1 MMPEKQQARG
11 IKRSS
16 LLKVQRQLLL
26 LRCLGRG
33 VLAADELIDGVNIM
47 MLDAYP
53 QAAREALRHD
63 LRALRE
69 SFGCVIQHTAAGYR
83 LLSVGELALLE
94 LSSEEIAALRFLDS
108 AYTSVNQVPEH
119 QQVRRLVARIVDL
132 LPTERR
138 GALNAGEPTLQVAGP
153 QTPYPHDGATL
164 RQIRKALAM
173 RHEIRFSY
181 RPSVRPGEER
191 HRAGPVNLFT
201 RDSHLYLLGYCYDG
215 PHEMLERVGN
225 YVDYRVDYIVPGSL
239 AVLPRVLPPELPKR
253 PVWTLQY
260 ELNEEIAR
268 NGRVA
273 HWFSDT
279 VIEYRD
285 NGTALVT
292 ATIHNLWQAR
302 QILLRYMENC
312 RVLQPPE
319 LVAMMAETAQK
330 LGVLYPVE
338 RTFVDD
344 AAC

>member
-1 MMPEKQQARG
+1 MAAEKRHARG

-16 LLKVQRQLLL
+16 LLKVQRQLTL

-33 VLAADELIDGVNIM
+33 AMTSDDLIQAVNAM
-47 MLDAYP
+47 MPEAYP
-53 QAAREALRHD
+53 PAAREALRHD

-69 SFGCVIQHTAAGYR
+69 AFGCVIQHTAAGYQ
-83 LLSVGELALLE
+83 LMSVGELALLD
-94 LSSEEIAALRFLDS
+94 LSAEDIAALRFLDS
-108 AYTSVNQVPEH
+108 AYAGASPLPEH

-138 GALNAGEPTLQVAGP
+138 GALNAGEPTLQLAGP

-164 RQIRKALAM
+164 RQLRKALAQ
-173 RHEIRFSY
+173 RREIRFAY
-181 RPSVRPGEER
+181 RPSLRPGEEA
-191 HRAGPVNLFT
+191 HRAAPVNLFT

-215 PHEMLERVGN
+215 PHEMAERVGN

-239 AVLPRVLPPELPKR
+239 AVLPRVLPPELPRR
-253 PVWTLQY
+253 PMWTLQY
-260 ELNEEIAR
+260 ELSADIAR
-268 NGRVA
+268 NRRIA

-279 VIEYRD
+279 QIEYRD

-302 QILLRYMENC
+302 QILLRYMDNC

-319 LVAMMAETAQK
+319 LVTMMAETAQK
-330 LGVLYPVE
+330 MYALYPTE
-338 RTFVDD
+338 HSSMDD
-344 AAC
+344 AVG

>member
-1 MMPEKQQARG
+1 MAEKRQSRG

-33 VLAADELIDGVNIM
+33 AMTGDDLIRTVNAI

-53 QAAREALRHD
+53 PAAREALRHD

-69 SFGCVIQHTAAGYR
+69 IFGCVIQHTAAGYQ
-83 LLSVGELALLE
+83 LMSVGELALLD
-94 LSSEEIAALRFLDS
+94 LSAEEIAALRFLDS
-108 AYTSVNQVPEH
+108 AYTSVNPLPEH

-138 GALNAGEPTLQVAGP
+138 GALNAGEPTLQLAGP

-164 RQIRKALAM
+164 RQIRKALAL
-173 RHEIRFSY
+173 RREIRFVYCS
-181 RPSVRPGEER
+181 SLRPGEER
-191 HRAGPVNLFT
+191 HRAAPVNLFT

-215 PHEMLERVGN
+215 PHEMAERVGN

-239 AVLPRVLPPELPKR
+239 SVLPRVLPPELPRR
-253 PVWTLQY
+253 PMWTVQY
-260 ELNEEIAR
+260 VLAEEIAR
-268 NGRVA
+268 NRRIA

-279 VIEYRD
+279 VIDYRD
-285 NGTALVT
+285 DGTALVT

-319 LVAMMAETAQK
+319 LVAMMAETARNMHA
-330 LGVLYPVE
+330 LYPDE
-338 RTFVDD
+338 RPCVDNP
-344 AAC
+344 AG

>member
-1 MMPEKQQARG
+1 MADKRQSRG

-33 VLAADELIDGVNIM
+33 VMSGDDLIDSVNTM

-69 SFGCVIQHTAAGYR
+69 TFGCVIQHTAAGYQ
-83 LLSVGELALLE
+83 LMSVGDLALLD
-94 LSSEEIAALRFLDS
+94 LSVEEIAALRFLDA
-108 AYTSVNQVPEH
+108 AYTSVNQLPEH

-132 LPTERR
+132 LPIERR
-138 GALNAGEPTLQVAGP
+138 GALNAGEPTLQLAGP

-164 RQIRKALAM
+164 RQIRKALAL
-173 RHEIRFSY
+173 RREIRFTY
-181 RPSVRPGEER
+181 RPSLRPGEER
-191 HRAGPVNLFT
+191 HRAAPVNLFT
-201 RDSHLYLLGYCYDG
+201 RDSHLYLLGYCYEG
-215 PHEMLERVGN
+215 PHEMAERVGN

-239 AVLPRVLPPELPKR
+239 AVLPRVLPPELPRR
-253 PVWTLQY
+253 PMWTLQY
-260 ELNEEIAR
+260 ELAEEIAR
-268 NGRVA
+268 NRRVA

-302 QILLRYMENC
+302 QILLRYMDNC

-319 LVAMMAETAQK
+319 LVAMMAETARK
-330 LGVLYPVE
+330 MHELYQPE
-338 RTFVDD
+338 RTFVDGH
-344 AAC
+344 AG